1 MMDAKLNKKAIII
14 FMQALKIAIGSSTA
28 IYIATWLDLTF
39 ATSAGIITLL
49 TILTTK
55 LETLWLSLLRIVMF
69 VVTVGLSW
77 ILFQNI
83 GSGWLA
89 YGVFILIMV
98 MLCEFLG
105 WKATISI
112 NAVTGTHF
120 LVQND
125 FSGESIL
132 NEMLLLLIGIS
143 LAIILNLFWGTDNLR
158 RKIQHNI
165 QYTEEKLQIIQDE
178 LASYLLKKD
187 IKGDVWKDIIS
198 LEEHIQHFIKQA
210 YEYQGNAIK
219 KHSAYYVEYFE
230 MRLKQCGALHNLHS
244 EMRKMRDMPKQA
256 NVVAD
261 YILQLKPKIQELNN
275 PVPQIEQ
282 LEEVFVAM
290 SKEELPKTHEEFEAR
305 AMLYHIM
312 MDLEE
317 FLIFKKRFIETWSQ
331 ERDSA

>member
-1 MMDAKLNKKAIII
+1 MTDAKLNKKITVI

-28 IYIATWLDLTF
+28 IYIATWLDLQF

-55 LETLWLSLLRIVMF
+55 LETLWLSLLRMVMF

-77 ILFQNI
+77 LLFQNI
-83 GSGWLA
+83 GSAWFA
-89 YGVFILIMV
+89 YGIFVLLMV

-105 WKATISI
+105 WRATISI
-112 NAVTGTHF
+112 NAVIATHF
-120 LVQND
+120 LTQNQFD
-125 FSGESIL
+125 KALIL
-132 NEMLLLLIGIS
+132 NEMFLLLIGIS
-143 LAIILNLFWGTDNLR
+143 LAIILNVFWGTDNLQ

-165 QYTEEKLQIIQDE
+165 QYTEEKLQMIQEE
-178 LASYLLKKD
+178 LASYLLKSEMQRN
-187 IKGDVWKDIIS
+187 VWKDITS
-198 LEEHIQHFIKQA
+198 LEEYVQLFIEQA
-210 YEYQGNAIK
+210 YEYQGNTIK

-244 EMRKMRDMPKQA
+244 EMKKIRNMPQQA
-256 NVVAD
+256 HVVAD
-261 YILQLKPKIQELNN
+261 YILQLKPKITELNN

-282 LEEVFVAM
+282 LEEIFAAM

-317 FLIFKKRFIETWSQ
+317 FLIYKKRFIEMWSG
-331 ERDSA
+331 ERKRA

>member
-1 MMDAKLNKKAIII
+1 MIDAKLNKKMTVI
-14 FMQALKIAIGSSTA
+14 FMQAFKIAIGSSTA
-28 IYIATWLDLTF
+28 IYIATWLDLQF

-55 LETLWLSLLRIVMF
+55 LETLWLSLLRMVMF

-77 ILFQNI
+77 LLFQNI
-83 GSGWLA
+83 GSEWFA
-89 YGVFILIMV
+89 YGIFVLIMV

-112 NAVTGTHF
+112 NAVIGTHF
-120 LVQND
+120 LTQGQLD
-125 FSGESIL
+125 KELIL
-132 NEMLLLLIGIS
+132 NEMFLLLIGIA
-143 LAIILNLFWGTDNLR
+143 LAIILNVFWGTDNLR

-165 QYTEEKLQIIQDE
+165 QYTEEKLQMIQEE
-178 LASYLLKKD
+178 LAGYLMKHQMQRN
-187 IKGDVWKDIIS
+187 VWEDIIS
-198 LEEHIQHFIKQA
+198 LEEHIQHFIEQA
-210 YEYQGNAIK
+210 YEYQGNTIK

-244 EMRKMRDMPKQA
+244 EMRKIRNMPKQA
-256 NVVAD
+256 HVVAD
-261 YILQLKPKIQELNN
+261 YILQLKPKIRELNN

-282 LEEVFVAM
+282 LEEMFATM

-317 FLIFKKRFIETWSQ
+317 FLIYKKRFIEMWSG
-331 ERDSA
+331 ERKRA